1 MNKYK
6 SLKELA
12 AVIDK
17 AYMDKYGKK
26 AVYTVIEKRVVPAE
40 LRENIGEKRE
50 GGYDVTGERM
60 SHEVKHY
67 KRLKRA
73 YKNRGADGVI
83 RYLEK
88 EGFKPDEGLIHK
100 TL

>member
-17 AYMDKYGKK
+17 AYMDKYSKK
-26 AVYTVIEKRVVPAE
+26 ADNTVIEKRVIPAE
-40 LRENIGEKRE
+40 FRENIGERRE
-50 GGYDVTGERM
+50 GGYDVTGEKM
-60 SHEVKHY
+60 SHEVNQY

-73 YKNRGADGVI
+73 YKKGGADGVI

-88 EGFKPDEGLIHK
+88 QGFKPDKELIRK
-100 TL
+100 QL